1 MKDQPLDELQQVFR
15 EAQVDLPPGL
25 KARLLAIPTLEQ
37 RPSFL
42 SLPWL
47 LPLATLIPGFLWV
60 VIRYGADLFGYITQ
74 LTRGFNMPELPRI
87 TALRDFALPDLYR
100 FPVVSELSLPALPAL
115 PAITPVMVLMFTAAV
130 AVVTGLAA
138 GLYLWRES
146 QLDVQ
151 YIGLLNRS
159 R

>member
-1 MKDQPLDELQQVFR
+1 MKEQTLDELQQVFR
-15 EAQVDLPPGL
+15 EVQVDLPPGL

-47 LPLATLIPGFLWV
+47 LPLAALMPGFLWV
-60 VIRYGADLFGYITQ
+60 VVHYASDLFGYITQ
-74 LTRGFNMPELPRI
+74 LTRGLSLPGLPRI
-87 TALRDFALPDLYR
+87 TALRDFTLPDLSR
-100 FPVVSELSLPALPAL
+100 FPVVSELSLPALPA
-115 PAITPVMVLMFTAAV
+115 ITPVMVLAFAA
-130 AVVTGLAA
+130 AIAAIAGLAA

-151 YIGLLNRS
+151 YIHLLNRS

>member
-1 MKDQPLDELQQVFR
+1 MKEQQPDELQQFFR

-25 KARLLAIPTLEQ
+25 KARLLAIPALEQ
-37 RPSFL
+37 RPAFGDL
-42 SLPWL
+42 RWL
-47 LPLATLIPGFLWV
+47 LPLAALMPGFLWV
-60 VIRYGADLFGYITQ
+60 VVHYASDLYGYVTQ
-74 LTRGFNMPELPRI
+74 LTRGLSLPELPRI
-87 TALRDFALPDLYR
+87 TVLRDFTLPDLSR
-100 FPVVSELSLPALPAL
+100 FPVVSELSLPAL

-130 AVVTGLAA
+130 ALVAGLAA

-151 YIGLLNRS
+151 YIRLLNRV

>member
-1 MKDQPLDELQQVFR
+1 MKEQPLDELQQVFR

-25 KARLLAIPTLEQ
+25 KARLLAIPALEQ

-60 VIRYGADLFGYITQ
+60 VIRYGADLFGHITQ
-74 LTRGFNMPELPRI
+74 LSRGFNMPELPRI
-87 TALRDFALPDLYR
+87 TALRDFTLPDLSR
-100 FPVVSELSLPALPAL
+100 FPVVSELSLPALPT
-115 PAITPVMVLMFTAAV
+115 ITPVMVLAFTAAV
-130 AVVTGLAA
+130 AIIAGVAA

-151 YIGLLNRS
+151 YIHLLNRS
-159 R
+159 M

>member
-15 EAQVDLPPGL
+15 DAQVDLPPGL
-25 KARLLAIPTLEQ
+25 KARLLAIPVLEQ

-42 SLPWL
+42 SLRWL
-47 LPLATLIPGFLWV
+47 LPLAALMPGFLWV
-60 VIRYGADLFGYITQ
+60 VVHYASDLYGYVTQ
-74 LTRGFNMPELPRI
+74 LTRGLSLPELPRI
-87 TALRDFALPDLYR
+87 TVLRDFTLPDLSR
-100 FPVVSELSLPALPAL
+100 FPVVSELSLPALPT
-115 PAITPVMVLMFTAAV
+115 ITPVMVLMFTAAV
-130 AVVTGLAA
+130 AVVAGLAA

-151 YIGLLNRS
+151 YIRLLNRV

>member
-1 MKDQPLDELQQVFR
+1 MKEQPLDELQQVFR

-47 LPLATLIPGFLWV
+47 LPLAALMPGFLWV
-60 VIRYGADLFGYITQ
+60 VVHYASDLFGYITQ
-74 LTRGFNMPELPRI
+74 LTRGLSLPGLPRI
-87 TALRDFALPDLYR
+87 TALRDFTLPDLSQI
-100 FPVVSELSLPALPAL
+100 PVLSELSLPAL
-115 PAITPVMVLMFTAAV
+115 PAITPVMVLLFTASV
-130 AVVTGLAA
+130 AVVAGLAA
-138 GLYLWRES
+138 GVYLWRES

-151 YIGLLNRS
+151 YIRLLNLS